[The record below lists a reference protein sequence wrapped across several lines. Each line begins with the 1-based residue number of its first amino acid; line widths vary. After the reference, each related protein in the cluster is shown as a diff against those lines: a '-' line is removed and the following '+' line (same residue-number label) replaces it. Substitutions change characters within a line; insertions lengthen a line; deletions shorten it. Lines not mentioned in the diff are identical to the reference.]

1 MKEKIKIK
9 SLFISDL
16 HLGNNNSQ
24 AYKVLD
30 VFKKYEFENLF
41 LVGDIIDMTYMKR
54 KKCFT
59 NVIMASSCS
68 NVFQYNPS

>member
-1 MKEKIKIK
+1 MKEKIKVK

-16 HLGNNNSQ
+16 HLGNYNSQ
-24 AYKVLD
+24 ADKVLD

-54 KKCFT
+54 KNLVGMKS
-59 NVIMASSCS
+59 I
-68 NVFQYNPS
+68 